1 MSVRKGN
8 KIVSGRGKNGT
19 GFALFT
25 PKFFD
30 YILNNPSWL
39 RADTFSWHS
48 GELYKSAY
56 EHLYNDFTNLP
67 TSTVTYYAWSVQG
80 SSSRFSVLY
89 TLSETPSSGDDVY
102 VEKTSG
108 IVYGGSV
115 NSISG
120 TTIEAGLD
128 ADGGIVVTAIRDSS
142 LDETKESNATYLTET
157 IGSTTINYFRTSDGH
172 KIVMPDQE
180 SNVES
185 IYQEVGV
192 SWYYILDTDNK
203 LFKLPRTKYS
213 FTGLRDF
220 VGNFVEA
227 GLPNITGRTN
237 FAPNAGI
244 RNDAEARGSFY
255 TEVPTTYAPNFTSS
269 GGYDLSFDAS
279 LSSEVYGKSDTV
291 QPNSTQMYLYFYVGY
306 SSTEDELKA
315 TYVSKEELEQDYLD
329 RQSIDKNYISKNGGT
344 FNGSPIV
351 KANTSGGNKIGLTV
365 SQDWNSADLYT
376 SFVEGRTGVNQ
387 NKTLGRIGFKQTNT
401 HTANFWVQAFDPS
414 TNLNK
419 GQVFVAGYNGADN
432 RTFLAGVT
440 PPMTV
445 NNTELATTAWVN
457 KKIPTIINQ
466 PLNTTTL
473 WSGNINSGD
482 VALSEPFTNFEGL
495 IVTVSSDEGDTIS
508 REYVSTYLL
517 NASMNDTNF
526 TSVILFGR
534 YYTWVIKS
542 YAQGSSTTFF
552 KYHYENCRLRL
563 IQGINRK

>member
-67 TSTVTYYAWSVQG
+67 SSTVTYYAWSVQG

-120 TTIEAGLD
+120 TTIDAGLD

-142 LDETKESNATYLTET
+142 LDETKESSPTYLTET
-157 IGSTTINYFRTSDGH
+157 IGSTTINYYRTSDGH

-185 IYQEVGV
+185 IYQEAGV

-227 GLPNITGRTN
+227 GLPDHTHQLDISTGYYNDDSGNSSVKATGTQANRATFSRITGTVS
-237 FAPNAGI
+237 G
-244 RNDAEARGSFY
+244 ND
-255 TEVPTTYAPNFTSS
+255 TYGN
-269 GGYDLSFDAS
+269 
-279 LSSEVYGKSDTV
+279 SDTV
-291 QPNSTQMYLYFYVGY
+291 QPPSTQMYLYFYVGY

-365 SQDWNSADLYT
+365 SQDWNSADLYS
-376 SFVEGRTGVNQ
+376 SFVEGRAGVNQ
-387 NKTLGRIGFKQTNT
+387 DKTLGRFGFKQTNT
-401 HTANFWVQAFDPS
+401 HTANFWIQSFDPS
-414 TNLNK
+414 TNTNK
-419 GQVFVAGYNGADN
+419 GQVLVAGYDGAN
-432 RTFLAGVT
+432 NINFVRGVV
-440 PPMTV
+440 PPHLS
-445 NNTELATTAWVN
+445 NSNDFATTSWCN
-457 KKIPTIINQ
+457 KKIPYIVNIPMNA
-466 PLNTTTL
+466 TTL
-473 WSGNINSGD
+473 WSGNADNEDI
-482 VALSEPFTNFEGL
+482 ALSEPFTNFNQLL
-495 IVTVSSDEGDTIS
+495 ITYTDDASDGVGRVIVQTH
-508 REYVSTYLL
+508 LL
-517 NASMNDTNF
+517 NICMSDVNIKWA
-526 TSVILFGR
+526 ILMGGARHWTVQTFKNG
-534 YYTWVIKS
+534 
-542 YAQGSSTTFF
+542 STTTLL
-552 KYHYENCRLRL
+552 KHADNNCRLRVIEGL
-563 IQGINRK
+563 NRK